1 MRANLPVSGNIGTAM
16 QRVLR
21 IIHRFEDALLALVV
35 AVMIFLAGSQI
46 LLRNLFDT
54 GFAWADPMLRLLVLW
69 VGLLGALAASRTD
82 KHIAIDVFSRMLGP
96 RALAGARSIT
106 TLFTA
111 AVSGLIA
118 YHAGRFVA
126 MEREA
131 GIVGVAGL
139 SAWVL
144 ELIIPVGFGL
154 IAVRYLVLFG
164 LRVRAVF
171 GARSP
176 A

>member
-1 MRANLPVSGNIGTAM
+1 M

-21 IIHRFEDALLALVV
+21 VIHGFEDALLALMV

-54 GFAWADPMLRLLVLW
+54 GFAWADPVLRLLVLW

-82 KHIAIDVFSRMLGP
+82 KHIAIDVFSRLLGP
-96 RALAGARSIT
+96 RALAATRSIT

-131 GIVGVAGL
+131 NIIGVAGMP
-139 SAWVL
+139 AWLL

-154 IAVRYLVLFG
+154 IAVRYLVLCA
-164 LRVRAVF
+164 LRLRAGF
-171 GARSP
+171 GAEPR

>member
-1 MRANLPVSGNIGTAM
+1 MA
-16 QRVLR
+16 RVLK
-21 IIHRFEDALLALVV
+21 IIHGFEDGLLALMV

-46 LLRNLFDT
+46 LLRNVFDT
-54 GFAWADPMLRLLVLW
+54 GFAWADPVLRLLVLW
-69 VGLLGALAASRTD
+69 VGLLGALAASRKD
-82 KHIAIDVFSRMLGP
+82 KHIAIDVFSRLLGP
-96 RALAGARSIT
+96 RTLAAARSVT

-118 YHAGRFVA
+118 YHAARFVA

-131 GIVGVAGL
+131 DIIGAAGL
-139 SAWVL
+139 PAWLL

-154 IAVRYLVLFG
+154 IAMRYLVLFG
-164 LRVRAVF
+164 LRVRVVF
-171 GARSP
+171 GAQPP

>member
-1 MRANLPVSGNIGTAM
+1 M

-21 IIHRFEDALLALVV
+21 IIHAFEDALLAFMV

-54 GFAWADPMLRLLVLW
+54 GFAWADPVLRLLVLW

-82 KHIAIDVFSRMLGP
+82 KHIAIDVFSRLLGP
-96 RALAGARSIT
+96 RTLAGARSIT

-111 AVSGLIA
+111 AISGLIA
-118 YHAGRFVA
+118 YHGGRFVA

-131 GIVGVAGL
+131 GIIGVAGMP
-139 SAWVL
+139 AWIL
-144 ELIIPVGFGL
+144 ESIIPVGFGL
-154 IAVRYLVLFG
+154 IAGRYLVLFV
-164 LRVRAVF
+164 LRVGAVF
-171 GARSP
+171 GARPP

>member
-1 MRANLPVSGNIGTAM
+1 M

-21 IIHRFEDALLALVV
+21 IVHGVEDALLALMV
-35 AVMIFLAGSQI
+35 AVMVFLAGSQI

-54 GFAWADPMLRLLVLW
+54 GFAWADPVLRLLVLW

-82 KHIAIDVFSRMLGP
+82 KHIAIDVFSRLLGP
-96 RALAGARSIT
+96 RALAGAKSVT

-111 AVSGLIA
+111 AISALIA
-118 YHAGRFVA
+118 YHGGRFVA

-131 GIVGVAGL
+131 GITGVAGL
-139 SAWVL
+139 PAWLL
-144 ELIIPVGFGL
+144 EVIIPAGFGL
-154 IAVRYLVLFG
+154 IALRYLVLFG
-164 LRVRAVF
+164 VHIRAVF
-171 GARSP
+171 AARPP

>member
-1 MRANLPVSGNIGTAM
+1 M
-16 QRVLR
+16 QRVLE
-21 IIHRFEDALLALVV
+21 IIHGFEDALLAFMV
-35 AVMIFLAGSQI
+35 AVMIFLVGSQI

-54 GFAWADPMLRLLVLW
+54 GFAWADPVLRLMVLW

-82 KHIAIDVFSRMLGP
+82 KHIAIDVFSRLLGA
-96 RALAGARSIT
+96 RALAGAKSIT

-111 AVSGLIA
+111 VISGLIA
-118 YHAGRFVA
+118 YHGGRFVA

-131 GIVGVAGL
+131 DVIGVGGMP
-139 SAWVL
+139 AWLL

-154 IAVRYLVLFG
+154 IAVRYLVLFA
-164 LRVRAVF
+164 LRVRAVL
-171 GARSP
+171 GAKPP

>member
-1 MRANLPVSGNIGTAM
+1 MCTRQLNKVQQSG
-16 QRVLR
+16 
-21 IIHRFEDALLALVV
+21 DPY
-35 AVMIFLAGSQI
+35 
-46 LLRNLFDT
+46 FD
-54 GFAWADPMLRLLVLW
+54 
-69 VGLLGALAASRTD
+69 
-82 KHIAIDVFSRMLGP
+82 IFSRLLGP
-96 RALAGARSIT
+96 RALAATRSIT

-131 GIVGVAGL
+131 DIIGVTGIP
-139 SAWVL
+139 AWLL

-164 LRVRAVF
+164 LRLRAGF
-171 GARSP
+171 GAEPP